1 MDHGNGSFFCEL
13 RDYNQNIMNIDYAKV
28 AEGYGAKVY
37 KANTIEELTAA
48 LEDSK
53 KQNIST
59 LIEMKVLPKTMTD
72 GYESWWNVGVAEV
85 SESESVRKANEQRQK
100 RLQQAKQY

>member
-1 MDHGNGSFFCEL
+1 MDNGNGSFFCEL
-13 RDYNQNIMNIDYAKV
+13 RDHSQNIMNIDYAKV
-28 AEGYGAKVY
+28 AEGYGAKAY
-37 KANTIEELTAA
+37 KANTVEELKVA

-53 KQNIST
+53 QQNVST

-85 SESESVRKANEQRQK
+85 SERETVRKANEQRQK
-100 RLQQAKQY
+100 KLQQAKQY